1 MSKPGGP
8 TPTGHGL
15 NVVHRV
21 GTFYHTTDA
30 GIPSL
35 AFNGVI
41 RAILAGIDSAQSE
54 ATGWDALRDSIPD
67 SAVVRTSDTVV
78 TITLPALSTYDI
90 TALETLTVTIPGSA
104 LVSGLPIVATPT
116 FTISQT
122 SALSSGDG
130 AALGDS
136 IETAVGQAASQGTGA
151 SSGSS
156 TVTAQA
162 VATGLVTGLVTGSST
177 VVATGLA
184 SAVSVGAT
192 AGSATVAGIGQA
204 ADLSIGASAG
214 LSQVTAT
221 GLALFTGVG
230 VVAGDSLAS
239 GVSQDVGGASIGSA
253 DGSCAVDGVGSS
265 TAVTTTPVGGG
276 RLKPGHRW
284 EWWSKTQIPIEPSVA
299 VSHLKGHAR
308 VIGHAAALSVS
319 VGVARGAAA
328 SQTVGVRDFNP
339 YVQAQAE
346 ETFWMGLDE
355 DLGLEIAA

>member
-162 VATGLVTGLVTGSST
+162 VATGLVTGSST

-284 EWWSKTQIPIEPSVA
+284 EWWSKTQIPIAPSVA
-299 VSHLKGHAR
+299 VSHLEGYAR
-308 VIGHAAALSVS
+308 AIGYATALSVS
-319 VGVARGAAA
+319 VGVARGTSSPQAI
-328 SQTVGVRDFNP
+328 GVRAFNP

-346 ETFWMGLDE
+346 EAFWMGLE
-355 DLGLEIAA
+355 QDLGFEIAA